1 MWFCCAQQRDMGSKF
16 RFLTKRGSED
26 ERVFGQQCLDVV
38 GEMVRAFMPS
48 AYGIIKVLNAR
59 VPIIKFRHDAT
70 EIDCDLSY
78 TNL

>member
-1 MWFCCAQQRDMGSKF
+1 MGSKF
-16 RFLTKRGSED
+16 RFLTKRGSDD

-48 AYGIIKVLNAR
+48 AYGIVKVLNAR

>member
-1 MWFCCAQQRDMGSKF
+1 M
-16 RFLTKRGSED
+16 
-26 ERVFGQQCLDVV
+26 FGQQCLDVV

-48 AYGIIKVLNAR
+48 AYGIVKVLNAR
-59 VPIIKFRHDAT
+59 VPIIKFHHDAT